1 MELYDD
7 LENLEDLPRI
17 KNMPEVRSPQ
27 PWRVRPKIQKKL
39 SQSEI
44 LATLKEQNDEVGDY
58 SFTYKAS
65 RHEREW
71 IVNSLGLFY
80 ELQWFSD
87 VLRLVKGGKEASV
100 YQCIASSNSPVDGK
114 FIAAKV
120 YRPRRFRNLRKDHIY
135 REGRD
140 EVDASGN
147 VIIDGGML
155 KAIRQ
160 RSVYGRHIMHTSWL
174 EHEFKT
180 MQLLYAAG
188 ADVPKPYTS
197 GNNAILMEF
206 IGNAEIA
213 APTLNT
219 IDLDRVEAN
228 ILFERIIFNVE
239 IMLANERVHADLSAF
254 NILYWDGEIILIDF
268 PQAISP
274 IENQNAFSIFER
286 DLRRICEYFI
296 RQGVIVDY
304 QELARKLWQTY
315 EYRRMPKIDLSLL
328 DGEDEQDRAYWDQ
341 LKNEL

>member
-1 MELYDD
+1 MDLYDD
-7 LENLEDLPRI
+7 FDNLEGLPRI
-17 KNMPEVRSPQ
+17 KNMSEYRPPQ
-27 PWRVRPKIQKKL
+27 PWRIKSKKQNKL
-39 SQSEI
+39 SQTEI
-44 LATLKEQNDEVGDY
+44 LASLKEQSDEAGDY
-58 SFTYKAS
+58 SFTYDAS

-80 ELQWFSD
+80 EMQWFSD
-87 VLRLVKGGKEASV
+87 ILRLVKGGKEASV

-120 YRPRRFRNLRKDHIY
+120 YRPRRFRNLRNDHIY

-140 EVDASGN
+140 EVDPLG
-147 VIIDGGML
+147 ITILDGGKL
-155 KAIRQ
+155 KAMRQ
-160 RSVYGRHIMHTSWL
+160 CSVYGRHIMHTSWL

-180 MQLLYAAG
+180 MQLLHAAG
-188 ADVPKPYTS
+188 ADVPKPHTS
-197 GNNAILMEF
+197 GNNVILMEF
-206 IGNAEIA
+206 IGDADIP

-219 IDLDRVEAN
+219 VDLGLVEAK

-254 NILYWDGEIILIDF
+254 NILYWDGEIVLIDF

-274 IENQNAFSIFER
+274 LENQNAFSIFER

-304 QELARKLWQTY
+304 KVLARKLWQTY
-315 EYRRMPKIDLSLL
+315 KYRRMPEIDLCLL
-328 DGEDEQDRAYWDQ
+328 DGEDEQDRVYWDQ
-341 LKNEL
+341 FNNDL